1 MNLYLIFRSRLTSIT
16 GLNRTCWKIAA
27 LKRERSDDERIGLMN
42 PLNRVLVPCRTG
54 NSATMEDESQSLLRR
69 WSICNV
75 PGKRLATIDES
86 LVPGQTPADEQP
98 IGEDDQCDDVETS
111 PNDTGIGQVEEE
123 TGESTS
129 NVEANNGG
137 AGSA

>member
-1 MNLYLIFRSRLTSIT
+1 MEVGEPVLDIPIPSDIYHWVESYVLENYRPEER
-16 GLNRTCWKIAA
+16 K
-27 LKRERSDDERIGLMN
+27 KRRRENGLMN

-98 IGEDDQCDDVETS
+98 IGEDDQCDDVETF
-111 PNDTGIGQVEEE
+111 PNDSGI
-123 TGESTS
+123 
-129 NVEANNGG
+129 A
-137 AGSA
+137 